1 MRWLAG
7 ARPLTSDLCNL
18 TSDAGAVA
26 QLGERLICIQEV
38 VGSTPIGS
46 IPEGGCRMTDA
57 RTLAS
62 RVAKTAAGSLVK
74 LFFDVRERC
83 LSSDI
88 WFAEVTVRCRCSDI
102 GAGEGTGVSRRLD
115 KPGVAS
121 DISRPGGF
129 GHGFCDIGLL
139 IC

>member
-1 MRWLAG
+1 MRCDG
-7 ARPLTSDLCNL
+7 ARPLTSDLRNL
-18 TSDAGAVA
+18 ASDAGAVA

-46 IPEGGCRMTDA
+46 IPDDRCRMTDA

-62 RVAKTAAGSLVK
+62 RVK

-88 WFAEVTVRCRCSDI
+88 CSLTSGLLKALFD
-102 GAGEGTGVSRRLD
+102 AGVLTLEQARGQ
-115 KPGVAS
+115 AF
-121 DISRPGGF
+121 PGGLTNR
-129 GHGFCDIGLL
+129 GWRPT
-139 IC
+139 

>member
-88 WFAEVTVRCRCSDI
+88 CSLTSGLRKSLFD
-102 GAGEGTGVSRRLD
+102 AGVLTLEQARGQ
-115 KPGVAS
+115 AF
-121 DISRPGGF
+121 PGGLTNR
-129 GHGFCDIGLL
+129 GWRPT
-139 IC
+139 